1 MKMKMKKMKMTP
13 QLFSMTYDDQDKN
26 DLDYDDY
33 EKKDDKHRSYCKVS
47 SKTTRC
53 YKSASAPPSS

>member
-1 MKMKMKKMKMTP
+1 MKKKMTP

-47 SKTTRC
+47 SKTTTH
-53 YKSASAPPSS
+53 

>member
-1 MKMKMKKMKMTP
+1 MKMKKMKMTP

-26 DLDYDDY
+26 DIDYDDY

-47 SKTTRC
+47 SKTTH
-53 YKSASAPPSS
+53 

>member
-1 MKMKMKKMKMTP
+1 MKKVKKKKMTP

-26 DLDYDDY
+26 DIDYDDY

-47 SKTTRC
+47 SKTKTRC